1 MEEAKGLKMDFKDI
15 VVTVS
20 LVLSI
25 VTAYFTVIRDHES
38 RIVRLETKVEQIGSV
53 LDDIK
58 KDQKEIKNDIRAIS
72 NILIGNKK

>member
-1 MEEAKGLKMDFKDI
+1 MEEPKGLKMDFKDI

-53 LDDIK
+53 LEDIK
-58 KDQKEIKNDIRAIS
+58 RDQKEIKSDIRAIS
-72 NILIGNKK
+72 GVLTGTKK